1 MFADIPNHKLR
12 QAQEKVHRMRESPVF
27 HLLHSL
33 LRLRPEKGFYPALDI
48 ERLYKILTTE
58 QSLVMANPGLG
69 GGEQEA
75 RRPGG
80 GQEGG
85 RGQGRE
91 EGDRYQEHMRRQRE
105 KAAEERRARREE
117 KEQQAK
123 PTVDLEAEMKQFDEP
138 RLKLLLDFFSEHF
151 LRMAERSAKHKN
163 LGQSFMYVR
172 TAENLITLVEEMNY
186 QCVEFREQVLL

>member
-48 ERLYKILTTE
+48 ERLYRILTTE

-75 RRPGG
+75 SSGPGRAG
-80 GQEGG
+80 GREQEG
-85 RGQGRE
+85 
-91 EGDRYQEHMRRQRE
+91 DHYQLHMRRQRE
-105 KAAEERRARREE
+105 KAAEERRARMEE
-117 KEQQAK
+117 TEEAK
-123 PTVDLEAEMKQFDEP
+123 PAIDLSAEMKKFDEP
-138 RLKLLLDFFSEHF
+138 RLKLLLDFFTDHF

-186 QCVEFREQVLL
+186 QCVEFREQVIHS